1 MNNDIRV
8 NNVINNDI
16 NDVMNNEINGV
27 TNNDM
32 YIDMITKEWTSFE
45 KTKFVISKRCQ

>member
-8 NNVINNDI
+8 KNVMNNDI

-32 YIDMITKEWTSFE
+32 YIDTIPKE
-45 KTKFVISKRCQ
+45 